1 MSKQWKLGFVSFVVY
16 GGQIQK
22 HGGFADEIDLCMNL
36 VDLLQEQADYNARRS
51 LIEIMPVRTA
61 VSMSQLLIFG

>member
-36 VDLLQEQADYNARRS
+36 IDLL
-51 LIEIMPVRTA
+51 
-61 VSMSQLLIFG
+61 